1 MGEGFLNDGRRASA
15 IGIPKSVMGSVCRL
29 PCRFLANA
37 RSLLSRA
44 VRGNIDEKRRSSAR
58 ITACSCTAECAAQ
71 RIYRDTHAARI
82 YDGATDILKLVVAR
96 TLMK

>member
-1 MGEGFLNDGRRASA
+1 MMGEGFLNDGRRASA

-44 VRGNIDEKRRSSAR
+44 VRGNIDEKRRIQKLRRAGRRLESAR
-58 ITACSCTAECAAQ
+58 Q
-71 RIYRDTHAARI
+71 RK
-82 YDGATDILKLVVAR
+82 GV
-96 TLMK
+96 